1 MNKKLNE
8 QEIAL
13 SYSQPTTEQHK
24 LKGGSGQAWGA
35 AGGMCGTSR
44 AASGDTVVVGARDP
58 LTPELHVARG
68 YQSVIA
74 SPYAMARRDS

>member
-35 AGGMCGTSR
+35 AGGMEK
-44 AASGDTVVVGARDP
+44 
-58 LTPELHVARG
+58 L
-68 YQSVIA
+68 Y
-74 SPYAMARRDS
+74 

>member
-1 MNKKLNE
+1 MNE

-35 AGGMCGTSR
+35 AGGMEQGGGGR
-44 AASGDTVVVGARDP
+44 GGGD
-58 LTPELHVARG
+58 ARG
-68 YQSVIA
+68 GGVLSFSLFLSSLLLRAVFVIA
-74 SPYAMARRDS
+74 FRTHAMKR

>member
-1 MNKKLNE
+1 MNE

-35 AGGMCGTSR
+35 AGGMEQG
-44 AASGDTVVVGARDP
+44 GEGAGLSQP
-58 LTPELHVARG
+58 TTEQHKLQGPIGGKKTIEQHEVEGGIVLPFSH
-68 YQSVIA
+68 
-74 SPYAMARRDS
+74 